1 MKAKHLDKARNP
13 LLSAALVA
21 IRRAA
26 RRAREEALRTHT
38 RIVVLRSGSIE
49 RVEVQEM
56 QDSAARHSAGSA
68 PKKGD
73 GGDP

>member
-13 LLSAALVA
+13 LFSAALVA

-49 RVEVQEM
+49 RIEVREARESAVE
-56 QDSAARHSAGSA
+56 RSAGSA
-68 PKKGD
+68 TQKGE
-73 GGDP
+73 GA